1 MESAAFSGLEVQISW
16 EQVRGGPESL
26 LGVCW
31 GKELFSQ
38 SFVGKR
44 MIQLGAQEAMA
55 QKGDWSSEDSQG
67 TGKQEEGGH
76 GQEH

>member
-31 GKELFSQ
+31 RKELLSH
-38 SFVGKR
+38 SFAGER
-44 MIQLGAQEAMA
+44 MIDLGAQEAMT
-55 QKGDWSSEDSQG
+55 QKGDWPSEDSQR